1 MKSLSRLFK
10 AIMKVLTLRIDVLST
25 KTKITDPKLILEQY
39 QTKAKEE
46 LSKQNSNVDQHLA
59 NMKITQSKLSATQKD
74 LDDLVLAI
82 KNASGREQT
91 VEVVNDIKLMKTQ
104 CLNKLKLID
113 SYNNAISVQQGHIN
127 DLRNSILQAEIDIQD
142 VVTKLQIACIENDTA
157 NLTTNTMSNINIDIQ
172 EVLDVVEGRKALVQA
187 KKENDRVL
195 NRNNVSTNYYIQ
207 DGTDEVYQSRLDEL
221 LK

>member
-1 MKSLSRLFK
+1 MKSVSRLFK
-10 AIMKVLTLRIDVLST
+10 AIMKVLTLRIDVLSA

-82 KNASGREQT
+82 KNASNRKQT
-91 VEVVNDIKLMKTQ
+91 SEVVSDIKLMKTQ

-113 SYNNAISVQQGHIN
+113 SYNNAISVQQEHIN
-127 DLRNSILQAEIDIQD
+127 DLRNSILQAEIDIQN

-207 DGTDEVYQSRLDEL
+207 DGTDEVYQSRLDQL